1 MAYEEEMIRM
11 MREQTEVLKAVV
23 KEIKNLSLLF
33 EKYDSEYQVEIENQ
47 GGIREGWQNICNNI

>member
-11 MREQTEVLKAVV
+11 MREQTEVLKTVV

-47 GGIREGWQNICNNI
+47 GGIREG